1 MSRGSARTRARDGVV
16 ARGGLKTPGGLKAR
30 SGAWSRGSAPARPAF
45 GRPLAG
51 DSVLHRR
58 DPTVKLG
65 VLLVICLALTAVT
78 DPITPA
84 VLYLLTWPVAL
95 AAGRIPAGTLL
106 RAHLPFAAFALS
118 LLMVN
123 AFSRPGQAV
132 AYLGPVAISAE
143 GLSIGA
149 GLAIRTLFIGVASVT
164 FVLTTDGARLM
175 TSLHQ
180 HLRLDGR
187 FAYAVLAGYR
197 LLEQL
202 PETWSTIRAAQ
213 AARDP
218 RRRGVSRSPR
228 ALLRAAFTLLVTSL
242 RRAERMSIA
251 LETRGLGADR
261 RTIAAPSPLG
271 RADALLAVT
280 ALGSTAVVLLASW
293 QAGTLRGLGALGVFG

>member
-1 MSRGSARTRARDGVV
+1 MSGRGGVTARSARRVRPRAGH
-16 ARGGLKTPGGLKAR
+16 GGAVR
-30 SGAWSRGSAPARPAF
+30 SRTRPAF

-58 DPTVKLG
+58 DPTVKLA
-65 VLLVICLALTAVT
+65 VLLVICLVLTAVT
-78 DPITPA
+78 DPVTPA

-95 AAGRIPAGTLL
+95 AAGRIPASTLL
-106 RAHLPFAAFALS
+106 RAHLPFVAFALS

-123 AFSRPGQAV
+123 AVTRPGQAV
-132 AYLGPVAISAE
+132 AQVGPVAISAE

-202 PETWSTIRAAQ
+202 PETWATIRAAQ
-213 AARDP
+213 AVRDP

-228 ALLRAAFTLLVTSL
+228 ALRQAAFTLLVTSL

-251 LETRGLGADR
+251 LETRGLGAGR

-271 RADALLAVT
+271 RADALLAGT

>member
-1 MSRGSARTRARDGVV
+1 MSARAGS
-16 ARGGLKTPGGLKAR
+16 GG
-30 SGAWSRGSAPARPAF
+30 GAARPAF

-65 VLLVICLALTAVT
+65 VLLVICLVLTAVT
-78 DPITPA
+78 DPVTPT

-95 AAGRIPAGTLL
+95 AAGRIPPATLL
-106 RAHLPFAAFALS
+106 RAHVPFVAFALS

-123 AFSRPGQAV
+123 AFTRPGAALV
-132 AYLGPVAISAE
+132 NVGPMAISAE

-149 GLAIRTLFIGVASVT
+149 GLAVRTLFIGVASVT
-164 FVLTTDGARLM
+164 FVFTTDGARLM

-202 PETWSTIRAAQ
+202 PETWATIRAAQ
-213 AARDP
+213 AVRDP
-218 RRRGVSRSPR
+218 RRHDSRRGPRGRGPSRSPR
-228 ALLRAAFTLLVTSL
+228 ALRQAAFTLLVTSL
-242 RRAERMSIA
+242 RRGERMSIA
-251 LETRGLGADR
+251 LETRGLGAGR

-271 RADALLAVT
+271 RADALLAGT
-280 ALGSTAVVLLASW
+280 ALVSTAVVLFASW

>member
-1 MSRGSARTRARDGVV
+1 MSAG
-16 ARGGLKTPGGLKAR
+16 
-30 SGAWSRGSAPARPAF
+30 F
-45 GRPLAG
+45 GRPLAV

-58 DPTVKLG
+58 DPTIKAG
-65 VLLVICLALTAVT
+65 VLVVICLVLTAVT
-78 DPITPA
+78 DPVTPG

-106 RAHLPFAAFALS
+106 RAHPPFAAFALS

-123 AFSRPGQAV
+123 AVTRPG
-132 AYLGPVAISAE
+132 PVLASIGGLTVTAD

-149 GLAIRTLFIGVASVT
+149 GLALRTLVIGILSVT

-202 PETWSTIRAAQ
+202 PHTWATIRAAQ
-213 AARDP
+213 AVRDP
-218 RRRGVSRSPR
+218 CRHVRHGGEPGGSGGQELGAASRRPGSGSHRRRHGSSRSPR
-228 ALLRAAFTLLVTSL
+228 ALGRAAFTLLVTSL

-251 LETRGLGADR
+251 LETRGLGAGP
-261 RTIAAPSPLG
+261 RTIAAPSNLNPG
-271 RADALLAVT
+271 DAIVTLT
-280 ALGSTAVVLLASW
+280 ALASTAVVLIASW

>member
-1 MSRGSARTRARDGVV
+1 MSRGSVRLRSRSGARARDGAR
-16 ARGGLKTPGGLKAR
+16 ARGGA
-30 SGAWSRGSAPARPAF
+30 AARPAF

-58 DPTVKLG
+58 DPTVKLL

-78 DPITPA
+78 DPVTPTA
-84 VLYLLTWPVAL
+84 LYLLTWPVAL

-123 AFSRPGQAV
+123 AFTRPGQAV
-132 AYLGPVAISAE
+132 AHLGPAAISAE
-143 GLSIGA
+143 GLSIGT

-202 PETWSTIRAAQ
+202 PETWATIRAAQ

-218 RRRGVSRSPR
+218 RRRDPSRRDRSRGGHGPSRSPR

-251 LETRGLGADR
+251 LETRGLGAGR

-271 RADALLAVT
+271 RADAVLAVT